1 MDNFIL
7 VNLNI
12 FSKNSQVLIAGPEG
26 AKDFGVY
33 DIEQLPAV
41 LAQLAH
47 ESQTY
52 SIKIAGSGKYA
63 QLIEYGIETAEMAKY
78 NENKIEIEVIE

>member
-1 MDNFIL
+1 MTLEFTIL
-7 VNLNI
+7 
-12 FSKNSQVLIAGPEG
+12 NSCLPFWLSWRTK
-26 AKDFGVY
+26 AK
-33 DIEQLPAV
+33 P
-41 LAQLAH
+41 
-47 ESQTY
+47 

>member
-1 MDNFIL
+1 
-7 VNLNI
+7 
-12 FSKNSQVLIAGPEG
+12 
-26 AKDFGVY
+26 
-33 DIEQLPAV
+33 